1 MVSKHFPLEDGHK
14 TKQQLLSEII
24 ALRQQVKALEQLVES
39 NISSTSSSVT
49 DWHPWA
55 QWQVEQPVERQPQPR
70 EQLDLNTWR
79 ILLLQQL
86 TASLARALT
95 TAEIFE
101 ILLHQGSTALNA
113 SRGWVAQRS
122 TDPDMI
128 EIVRFI
134 GYKPEEIEPYRRMPL
149 NVLLPATDVIRT
161 GQSILIQSPE
171 AYYQRYPDL
180 AAHFVETGTQ
190 AFVALPLVIGE
201 RVLGVLGW
209 SFAEPQ
215 NFDQTDYS
223 FMLTLSR
230 QCAQSLERAYLYEAE
245 RIARETAEAA
255 NRVKDEFLAVLS
267 HELRSPLNPIL
278 GWTKM
283 LRSRRFDART
293 TERAFDAIERNAKL
307 QIQLIEDLLD
317 VSHILQGKL
326 CLNTSR
332 VNLIPILEAAL
343 ETVKLAANS
352 KSIRLDFL
360 LPSPSVDSCISA
372 ELPAHA
378 SESQGNRAAKP
389 APVYVSGDPA
399 RLQQVFWNLVSNAV
413 KFTPVGGRVEVS
425 LSVTKPLA
433 QQDGTA
439 DAEIRVSDTGQGIDP
454 VFLPYIFDYFRQ
466 ADSTITRQ
474 FGGLGLGLTIV
485 RHLVELHGG
494 TVQATSEGE
503 GRGTTFSVTLPL
515 LKSILQTTPSPAPT
529 RSSLLPALAQQLQQ
543 IRILVVD
550 DDADMREFVAVVLQ
564 EAGAQVALAS
574 SAGEALAKLPRFKPH
589 VLVSDLAMPNV
600 DGYRL
605 LKQIRTLVPELGG
618 QVPAI
623 ALTTYTGEYDQQQI
637 LAAGFQQHLPKPVEP
652 EQLVI
657 AIARLLN
664 QTAYDQ
670 NILDQSP
677 SMEAE
682 QKLT

>member
-1 MVSKHFPLEDGHK
+1 MVSEHFSLEDGDK
-14 TKQQLLSEII
+14 TKQQLLSEIT
-24 ALRQQVKALEQLVES
+24 ALRHQIKALEQRIASTPSS
-39 NISSTSSSVT
+39 NCSIVD
-49 DWHPWA
+49 DWH
-55 QWQVEQPVERQPQPR
+55 QWGQLQLVQQPQQQ
-70 EQLDLNTWR
+70 EQFDRNTWR

-101 ILLHQGSTALNA
+101 ILLTQGLAALSA
-113 SRGWVAQRS
+113 DRGWVAQRS
-122 TDPDMI
+122 KDPNI
-128 EIVRFI
+128 VEIVRSI
-134 GYKPEEIEPYRRMPL
+134 GYQPEEIEPYCRVPL
-149 NVLLPATDVIRT
+149 TSPLPATDVIRT
-161 GQSILIQSPE
+161 GQSILIPSPE
-171 AYYQRYPDL
+171 DYRQRYPSL
-180 AAHFVETGTQ
+180 AAQFIATGTQ
-190 AFVALPLVIGE
+190 ALVALPLIISDEVMGA
-201 RVLGVLGW
+201 LGW
-209 SFAEPQ
+209 SFAKPQ
-215 NFDQTDYS
+215 TFNQTDYS
-223 FMLTLSR
+223 FMLTLAR

-283 LRSRRFDART
+283 LRSRRFDPQT

-326 CLNTSR
+326 RLNTSR
-332 VNLIPILEAAL
+332 VNLVPILEATL
-343 ETVKLAANS
+343 ETVKLAATS
-352 KSIRLDFL
+352 KSIHIQFL
-360 LPSPSVDSCISA
+360 LPFHSVNAGSA
-372 ELPAHA
+372 TPTAADEPG
-378 SESQGNRAAKP
+378 SQDHGATQP
-389 APVYVSGDPA
+389 VPVYVSGDPA
-399 RLQQVFWNLVSNAV
+399 RLQQVFWNLISNAV
-413 KFTPVGGRVEVS
+413 KFTPAGGRIEVS
-425 LSVTKPLA
+425 LSVIQTSQSNKNA
-433 QQDGTA
+433 Y
-439 DAEIRVSDTGQGIDP
+439 AEIRVSDTGQGIDP

-494 TVQATSEGE
+494 TVQAISEGE
-503 GRGTTFSVTLPL
+503 GKGTTFSVTLPL
-515 LKSILQTTPSPAPT
+515 LQSILQKPPHPL
-529 RSSLLPALAQQLQQ
+529 SSSELPLPPALTQRLQQ

-574 SAGEALAKLPRFKPH
+574 SAGEALAKLSRFSPH
-589 VLVSDLAMPNV
+589 VLLSDLGLPNV
-600 DGYRL
+600 NGYQL

-623 ALTTYTGEYDQQQI
+623 ALTAYTGEYDQQQI
-637 LAAGFQQHLPKPVEP
+637 RAAGFQQHLSKPIEP
-652 EQLVI
+652 EQLVL
-657 AIARLLN
+657 AVVRLLN
-664 QTAYDQ
+664 QSTYHPNARHQ
-670 NILDQSP
+670 PP
-677 SMEAE
+677 SLEAK